1 MKNRR
6 FVRSMILAL
15 VLPGIMGLS
24 CVKRDWDVCA
34 SNAPCKP
41 GYVCTEDWRCV
52 LPDSGT
58 DGLVAVD
65 SHGSTDAAGAG
76 ERDWSVCSP
85 PAEMCQ
91 PGFACTADFRCV
103 PVGGGGS
110 DGPLNIDSRGLS
122 DAAGGGA
129 GSGGMGG
136 FGGSG
141 GASAGPGLDGS
152 AADSALPDAPAVVT
166 PPDARTVDLA
176 PDAPTVDAPGT
187 CSTDKDCS
195 SQSPLCLDN
204 RCAKC
209 AGDTDCEGRN
219 GPACTSSGLCV
230 ACTADKHC
238 TGVAGKCDT
247 TTNQCVGCVTRSDCA
262 GACQTCTNGVCTAI
276 KNQDDSASCAGTC
289 DSTGAC
295 KKTKGQTCKAAA
307 DCVGGIP
314 CADGR
319 CCDKACDGSCEAC
332 DVYGHLGT
340 CTALASGDTP
350 HSGHNPCGGTG
361 ACAGSCGGNTD
372 GSCTYPTGTCGSA
385 NCSGKTYQAA
395 GTCNAGTCNAPYQEI
410 CQFLC
415 STTLGCTGDCS
426 LDQKR
431 CSGSQP
437 QTCDANGTWQNT
449 GSACSGCATCSPLT
463 GTCVAGTC
471 PDPDQ
476 CHSAGTCDTTTGLCS
491 NPAKNTGSCNDGNA
505 CTEYDTCKAGVCVGT
520 PVTCAAS
527 TCHVAGTCSAGNCP
541 TGGPATDGTLD
552 STCPTST
559 PRCYSGGC
567 VECLSDQH
575 CTANPSK
582 PSCDVAT
589 HRCVCRRPS
598 AGNLVQNPGFDSNLA
613 GWSAYWPP
621 MTSSW
626 ASDDSEGCQGSG
638 SIAGSNTE
646 LDPMQ
651 CVPLSSWTGGT
662 YYFGAK
668 FKLPLTGNL
677 TKCEVS
683 FFLDGSCSAGGSA
696 SFTMGP
702 GVDYGSYPGTGW
714 RNFSVTATAPYGA
727 HSAFVACGFDINT
740 TQMDEI
746 YLNQSPDQQY

>member
-262 GACQTCTNGVCTAI
+262 GACQTCTSGVCTAV
-276 KNQDDSASCAGTC
+276 KGQDDPASCAGTC

-295 KKTKGQTCKAAA
+295 KKTKGQTCKAPA

-314 CADGR
+314 CTDGR

-372 GSCTYPTGTCGSA
+372 GSCSYPTGTCGSA

-395 GTCNAGTCNAPYQEI
+395 GTCNAGTCRTPDPQTCSNV
-410 CQFLC
+410 C
-415 STTLGCTGDCS
+415 STTAGCTGECS
-426 LDQKR
+426 PADKR

-437 QTCDANGTWQNT
+437 QTCDGSGQWGNT
-449 GSACSGCATCSPLT
+449 GNACSGCATCSSAT
-463 GTCVAGTC
+463 GTCAPGTC
-471 PDPDQ
+471 PNPDQ
-476 CHSAGTCDTTTGLCS
+476 CHSAGTCDTTTGICS
-491 NPAKNTGSCNDGNA
+491 NPVKNSGTCDDGNA
-505 CTEYDTCKAGVCVGT
+505 CTTGDSCQAGVCTGT
-520 PVTCAAS
+520 PMACNSPPACRLVT
-527 TCHVAGTCSAGNCP
+527 TCSSGTCNYSQNSQDGFADGKCP
-541 TGGPATDGTLD
+541 GG
-552 STCPTST
+552 T
-559 PRCYSGGC
+559 PYCYSGAC
-567 VECLSDQH
+567 VQCTSDQH
-575 CTANPSK
+575 CSGATPSCNPS
-582 PSCDVAT
+582 SHA
-589 HRCVCRRPS
+589 CVCRRPS
-598 AGNLVQNPGFDSNLA
+598 SGNLLKNPGFDGSLNGWTAYSAILA
-613 GWSAYWPP
+613 A
-621 MTSSW
+621 
-626 ASDDSEGCQGSG
+626 DSEGCSG
-638 SIAGSNTE
+638 SNSVYVDNDEAA
-646 LDPMQ
+646 PQQ
-651 CVPLSSWTGGT
+651 CVALTGAPPH
-662 YYFGAK
+662 YFGGR
-668 FKLPLTGNL
+668 FKGGYAGNFFRLAFFTGANCTGTQLSTSDLRLVGSTDWAPLWTDVVVPSGATSVFVGFYGL
-677 TKCEVS
+677 QQY
-683 FFLDGSCSAGGSA
+683 LD
-696 SFTMGP
+696 
-702 GVDYGSYPGTGW
+702 
-714 RNFSVTATAPYGA
+714 
-727 HSAFVACGFDINT
+727 
-740 TQMDEI
+740 QL
-746 YLNQSPDQQY
+746 YLNTANQF

>member
-6 FVRSMILAL
+6 FVRSMVLAL
-15 VLPGIMGLS
+15 VLPGTMGLS
-24 CVKRDWDVCA
+24 CVKRDWDYCA

-103 PVGGGGS
+103 SVGGSGS

-141 GASAGPGLDGS
+141 GAGAGPGLDGS
-152 AADSALPDAPAVVT
+152 VADSAPPDSPAVVT
-166 PPDARTVDLA
+166 APDAPVVDLG

-195 SQSPLCLDN
+195 SPIPLCVNN

-209 AGDTDCEGRN
+209 AADTDCVGRN
-219 GPACTSSGLCV
+219 GPACASSGLCV

-238 TGVAGKCDT
+238 TGVAARCDT
-247 TTNQCVGCVTRSDCA
+247 ASNQCVGCVTSSDCA

-319 CCDKACDGSCEAC
+319 CCDKPCDGSCEAC

-350 HSGHNPCGGTG
+350 HSGHNACGGTG
-361 ACAGSCGGNTD
+361 VCAGSCGGNTD
-372 GSCTYPTGTCGSA
+372 GSCTYPTSTCGAA

-395 GTCNAGTCNAPYQEI
+395 GTCNAGTCRTPDPQI
-410 CQFLC
+410 CSNVC
-415 STTLGCTGDCS
+415 STTAGCTGECAPGD
-426 LDQKR
+426 KR

-437 QTCDANGTWQNT
+437 QTCDGSGHWGST
-449 GSACSGCATCSPLT
+449 GNACSGCATCSSAT
-463 GTCVAGTC
+463 GTCAPAPVGTGCDDGDACTQHDSCNNGTC
-471 PDPDQ
+471 
-476 CHSAGTCDTTTGLCS
+476 A
-491 NPAKNTGSCNDGNA
+491 
-505 CTEYDTCKAGVCVGT
+505 GT
-520 PVTCAAS
+520 PVTCAAT
-527 TCHVAGTCSAGNCP
+527 TCHAAGTCSAGSCIAGAP
-541 TGGPATDGTLD
+541 VAEGITDT
-552 STCPTST
+552 TCPAST
-559 PRCYSGGC
+559 PRCHSGGC
-567 VECLSDQH
+567 VECISDQH
-575 CTANPSK
+575 CSGTR
-582 PSCDVAT
+582 PSCDVAS

-598 AGNLVQNPGFDSNLA
+598 AGNLVQNAGFDSNLA

-626 ASDDSEGCQGSG
+626 ASDDSEGCQASG

-646 LDPMQ
+646 LDPTQ

-683 FFLDGSCSAGGSA
+683 FFSDGSCSVGGSA

-714 RNFSVTATAPYGA
+714 RNFSVSAIAPYGA
-727 HSAFVACGFDINT
+727 QSAFVACGFDINT